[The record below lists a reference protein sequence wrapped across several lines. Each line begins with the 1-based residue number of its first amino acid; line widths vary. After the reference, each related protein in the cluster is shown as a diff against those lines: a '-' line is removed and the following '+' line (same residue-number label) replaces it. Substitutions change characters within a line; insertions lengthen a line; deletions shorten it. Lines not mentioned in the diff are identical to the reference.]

1 MPEEAADETIQD
13 LPAERERSEAERET
27 SEEVAG
33 GPVGGGAT
41 DASHE
46 ADPAADGPS
55 SDTPKDVELHQRP
68 DLSPVGAM
76 PSAAE
81 WSNLMSMAK
90 VISASGLA
98 PKVNNRP
105 MTPEAVAVTA
115 LKGRELG
122 IPPMQALSHI
132 HVIEGRP
139 TASAELMR
147 SMVLREGHFIAVREQ
162 TKDAACVI
170 GKRKEWAESMPPV
183 EVWYL
188 REEAEEA
195 GLAHKSNW
203 KKHPVDMLVARATSR
218 MCRQIFADVLM
229 GASYT
234 PDELD
239 AEVDYTV
246 EGEITVTVE
255 RDQQQAAAPVR
266 RREDDGTPI
275 TDGQKTKLS
284 VLLKE
289 LGIRQ
294 DGQGG
299 DVLYRAGM
307 MAAYGVDSIKGLS
320 KLQATN
326 LIDVFERGKQT
337 TDKETGEVKLVAPE
351 EMAAAFLSRGSAWL
365 AEQERSESDGGQGP
379 RLDENGEPIVDAEV
393 VDDE

>member
-1 MPEEAADETIQD
+1 MADEAVDETTD
-13 LPAERERSEAERET
+13 LPAEHERSEAEREPEGEGGSHPEEARPPE
-27 SEEVAG
+27 SEPA
-33 GPVGGGAT
+33 P
-41 DASHE
+41 SPS
-46 ADPAADGPS
+46 DPP
-55 SDTPKDVELHQRP
+55 TRDVELHQRP
-68 DLSPVGAM
+68 DISPVGAM

-98 PKVNNRP
+98 PKVNGRP

-147 SMVLREGHFIAVREQ
+147 SMVLREGHYIAVKEQ
-162 TKDAACVI
+162 SKDAACVV

-183 EVWYL
+183 EVWYYV
-188 REEAEEA
+188 EEAQEA
-195 GLAHKSNW
+195 GLTGKSNW

-246 EGEITVTVE
+246 EGEISVTVE
-255 RDQQQAAAPVR
+255 RDQPQRAERPA
-266 RREDDGTPI
+266 DDGTPI

-284 VLLKE
+284 ILVKE
-289 LGIRQ
+289 LGIRS
-294 DGQGG
+294 DDS

-307 MAAYGVDSIKGLS
+307 MAAYGVDSIKDLS
-320 KLQATN
+320 KHQASTLIEIFTN
-326 LIDVFERGKQT
+326 GT
-337 TDKETGEVKLVAPE
+337 ETRTAEQVAQ
-351 EMAAAFLSRGSAWL
+351 AFLEKGSRWL
-365 AEQERSESDGGQGP
+365 AEQERAKAEAEGGGEP
-379 RLDENGEPIVDAEV
+379 ELDENGEPIVDAEV
-393 VDDE
+393 VDDGE